1 MGSFGPAGEP
11 PCELCRELPSVYH
24 RDGEGLLCNRCLQ
37 SFENTRRAEEWSTIF
52 RRHPVLREQI
62 ITFSVAE
69 YLWGD
74 GIDAYCRCGECSS
87 SWFLKRLDLL
97 ADLSTHIGL
106 LRSPMYI
113 SMCVCSSPG
122 LHSSVWFFH
131 CIPGA
136 KNVSVF

>member
-1 MGSFGPAGEP
+1 MGVPSYANSFVKNTYIGQTSRNMRNCSVAILVHFWFLTMGSFGPEGGP

-37 SFENTRRAEEWSTIF
+37 SFENTRRAEGWSTIF

-87 SWFLKRLDLL
+87 SWFLKGWICWP
-97 ADLSTHIGL
+97 T
-106 LRSPMYI
+106 P
-113 SMCVCSSPG
+113 
-122 LHSSVWFFH
+122 LHT
-131 CIPGA
+131 
-136 KNVSVF
+136 